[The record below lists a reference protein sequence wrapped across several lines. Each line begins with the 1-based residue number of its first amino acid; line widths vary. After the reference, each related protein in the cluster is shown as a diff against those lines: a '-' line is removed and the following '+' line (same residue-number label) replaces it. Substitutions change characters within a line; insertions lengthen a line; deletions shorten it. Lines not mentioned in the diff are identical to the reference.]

1 MSEPQK
7 ICLPNVFSDS
17 EQDRP
22 ARSTEHPARI
32 LAKKIEERLFTRNKL
47 KTIKKTYRVDELWV
61 LFGTLFVN
69 HFGNSEEARLKA
81 WTYNLKCKGRV
92 QVLNALYDLLE
103 ERYPEV
109 KFERRAAKPKRKE

>member
-17 EQDRP
+17 EPDRP

-32 LAKKIEERLFTRNKL
+32 LAEKIEERLFTRNKF
-47 KTIKKTYRVDELWV
+47 KTIKKIYRVDELWD
-61 LFGTLFVN
+61 LFGNLFVH

-81 WTYNLKCKGRV
+81 WTYSLKCKGRV

-103 ERYPEV
+103 ECYPSER
-109 KFERRAAKPKRKE
+109 FERRTAKPKREE

>member
-17 EQDRP
+17 EPDRP
-22 ARSTEHPARI
+22 ARSTEHPAVV
-32 LAKKIEERLFTRNKL
+32 LAEKIEERLFTKNKL
-47 KTIKKTYRVDELWV
+47 WRIKAIYTVDELWD
-61 LFGTLFVN
+61 LFRNLLV
-69 HFGNSEEARLKA
+69 KA

-103 ERYPEV
+103 ERYPPV
-109 KFERRAAKPKRKE
+109 KFERRTAKPKREE

>member
-17 EQDRP
+17 EPDRP
-22 ARSTEHPARI
+22 ARSTEHPAVV
-32 LAKKIEERLFTRNKL
+32 LAEKIEERLFTKNKL
-47 KTIKKTYRVDELWV
+47 WRIKAIYTVDELWD
-61 LFGTLFVN
+61 LFRNLLVN

-103 ERYPEV
+103 ERYPPV
-109 KFERRAAKPKRKE
+109 KFERRTAKPKREE